1 MIPLGD
7 KVARAMKDNPR
18 GLFIGKKYA
27 KMSEEDKP
35 LPLYKEQTTSAPS
48 IVYDVVKEA
57 NLNKNKKVLEVG
69 TGSGWQTVIM
79 AQLAK
84 HVFTIEIQPDILR
97 KANDNFN
104 EIGVKNITTRLG
116 NGKYG
121 WPDQA
126 PFDVIIVSA
135 AMKKIPRELGKQLT
149 DNGFIIF
156 PMIMDSE
163 EQHMVKMWKD
173 GSLKNMGPVK
183 FVKFKK
189 EY

>member
-1 MIPLGD
+1 MIPLAN
-7 KVARAMKDNPR
+7 KVLKAMKDNPR
-18 GLFIGKKYA
+18 GLFLGQKYA
-27 KMSEEDKP
+27 GMAEEDKP
-35 LPLYKEQTTSAPS
+35 LPIHKEQTTSAPS
-48 IVYDVVKEA
+48 IVHDVVKEA
-57 NLNKNKKVLEVG
+57 SLNKDKKVLEVG

-97 KANDNFN
+97 QANDNFN
-104 EIGVKNITTRLG
+104 KIGVKNITTLLG

-135 AMKKIPRELGKQLT
+135 ALKKIPRELGKQLT
-149 DNGFIIF
+149 ERGFIIF
-156 PMIMDSE
+156 PLIMDDK
-163 EQHMVKMWKD
+163 EQHMVKMWRD
-173 GSLKNMGPVK
+173 GSLKNMGPVQ
-183 FVKFKK
+183 FVKFQK

>member
-1 MIPLGD
+1 MIP
-7 KVARAMKDNPR
+7 VANRILKAMRDNPR
-18 GLFIGKKYA
+18 GLFIGQKYEDMA
-27 KMSEEDKP
+27 GEDKP
-35 LPLYKEQTTSAPS
+35 LPIDKEQTTSAPS
-48 IVYDVVKEA
+48 IVFDVTREA
-57 NLNKNKKVLEVG
+57 NLTKNKKVLEVG

-104 EIGVKNITTRLG
+104 EIGVKNITSRLG

-126 PFDVIIVSA
+126 PFDVIVVSA

-149 DNGFIIF
+149 DDGVIIF
-156 PMIMDSE
+156 PFVME
-163 EQHMVKMWKD
+163 GEKQQMVKMWKD

-183 FVKFKK
+183 FVNFQK